1 MYYVV
6 NLIICLFCEGNEE
19 NSHFRSDQKN
29 IRELCTTS
37 ISYNKDYKTVNKCV
51 NPTNQEIVGM
61 NDALHLFLTTDIIK
75 LYKNVLTR
83 PTRKLMETHFL

>member
-6 NLIICLFCEGNEE
+6 NLIICLFCEGN
-19 NSHFRSDQKN
+19 DQKN

-37 ISYNKDYKTVNKCV
+37 ISYNKYYKTVNKCV

-61 NDALHLFLTTDIIK
+61 NDALSLHLFLTTDIIK